1 MPLAQYGFYASDVAP
16 HLFHP
21 CCVLELS
28 VCSLEAEV
36 ESFPPKGIQLL
47 G

>member
-1 MPLAQYGFYASDVAP
+1 MSLAQYGFYSRDVTP

-36 ESFPPKGIQLL
+36 ESFSPEGVQLL